1 MLDKL
6 LEYHQ
11 APETDTFVADV
22 MKGIERQQK
31 TRKLILAGSGVIG
44 GAFGVLGAS
53 LLSDSIA
60 NLVTQLTAGDAAMP
74 MGLAVMTAVAFI
86 GWLLHD
92 ETRMSV

>member
-1 MLDKL
+1 MLDEL

-11 APETDTFVADV
+11 TPKADTFVVDV

-31 TRKLILAGSGVIG
+31 MRKFILAGSGVIG
-44 GAFGVLGAS
+44 GSFGVLGAS

-74 MGLAVMTAVAFI
+74 LGLAVMSAVAFI
-86 GWLLHD
+86 GWLLHE